1 MNNSTQELRRAFIRY
16 FELHGHQAVPSS
28 ALIPQADPT
37 LLFTNAGMNQF
48 KRVFLGEDT
57 RAYTRAVTV
66 QKCLRAGGKHNDL
79 ENVGYTRRHHTFFE
93 MLGNFSFGDYFKEDA
108 IQFGWE
114 FLTQT
119 VGLDKDRMWVTVFRE
134 DDEADRLWKKMGV
147 SPSRIVRC
155 GEKDNFWQM
164 GDTGPCG
171 PCSELHFDQGP
182 SVPGD
187 DCPNGE
193 GDRVIEIWNLVFMQ
207 FNRDAAGTLHPL
219 PKPSIDT
226 GMGLER
232 LAAVAQGVYS
242 NYDSDVFT
250 PLLSAVAARA
260 GVRYGEKNQTDR
272 SMCVVAD
279 HLRAIT
285 FLMADGILPSN
296 EGRGYVLR
304 RILRRA
310 ARHGRLLGI
319 VEPFLYEL
327 TAAVVSQMAGVYSE
341 VRSAAATIAEATRG
355 EEERFVATLDY
366 SLPILNEILAKKEVA
381 AGSAFILASTDAEAT
396 RSEEERFVATHDYSL
411 PISKEILAK
420 KEVSAGSAPTLAGTD
435 AFKLYDTYG
444 LPFDLMEEACRER
457 GIKLD
462 TVGFEQAIAEQRN
475 RARKTGGFVEEI
487 ARPAV
492 AELAR
497 RFGTTKF
504 VGYERLENESLV
516 QAILIGDRLVKE
528 AAEGDEVEIVLDVTP
543 FYAEGGGQVGDQ
555 GVLTGSDGQ
564 MEITETTRPVPTV
577 ILHKGTVTKGRIREG
592 EQLRMIVN
600 TTTRQDAQRN
610 HTATHLLHAA
620 LRDMLGPHVKQYGS
634 LVGPNR
640 LRFDFAHFRPLSS
653 RDVDEIETVVNNE
666 VRKNERVA
674 TEVMSIQDAVA
685 KGALA
690 FFGDKYGEQV
700 RVVTVESFSKELC
713 GGTHCR
719 QTGDIGL
726 FRIMSET
733 GVAAGVRRIEAQTGS
748 GALTHMKKLETDI
761 RELSDL
767 LKVGQSE
774 LVAKTRKVM
783 MQLKDKERELE
794 ELKLKMA
801 SGSAVETTAKT
812 IAGIQV
818 HVQRTD
824 GLDVNGMRALA
835 DQLRDKLKS
844 GVVALGAANDGK
856 VSLLVV
862 VTKDLIA
869 RLKAGDLIK
878 EMAAEV
884 GGTGGGRPE
893 MAQAGG
899 KDPARLDVA
908 LEKVF
913 GLVERLLER

>member
-1 MNNSTQELRRAFIRY
+1 
-16 FELHGHQAVPSS
+16 
-28 ALIPQADPT
+28 LIPQADPT

-48 KRVFLGEDT
+48 KRVFLGEET
-57 RAYTRAVTV
+57 RVYKRAVTV

-93 MLGNFSFGDYFKEDA
+93 MLGNFSFGDYFKEEA
-108 IQFGWE
+108 ITFGWE

-119 VGLDKDRMWVTVFRE
+119 VGLAKDRIWVTIFR
-134 DDEADRLWKKMGV
+134 DDDDADQLWKKIGV
-147 SPSRIVRC
+147 PASRIVRC

-187 DCPNGE
+187 DRPNGA
-193 GDRVIEIWNLVFMQ
+193 GDRVLEIWNLVFMQ

-219 PKPSIDT
+219 PSPSIDT

-250 PLLSAVAARA
+250 PLLSAVATRA
-260 GVRYGEKNQTDR
+260 GVRYGEQDQTDR
-272 SMCVVAD
+272 SMRVVAD

-285 FLMADGILPSN
+285 FLMADGVLPSN

-319 VEPFLYEL
+319 VEPFLHEL
-327 TAAVVSQMAGVYSE
+327 TAAVVNQMAGVYSE

-355 EEERFVATLDY
+355 EEERFIATLDQG
-366 SLPILNEILAKKEVA
+366 LPILNEMIAKA
-381 AGSAFILASTDAEAT
+381 
-396 RSEEERFVATHDYSL
+396 R
-411 PISKEILAK
+411 
-420 KEVSAGSAPTLAGTD
+420 SAGSKVLTGPEV
-435 AFKLYDTYG
+435 FKLYDTYG
-444 LPFDLMEEACRER
+444 FPMDLMGEACREQ
-457 GIKLD
+457 GMTLD
-462 TVGFEQAIAEQRN
+462 EAGFDQAIEEQRT
-475 RARKTGGFVEEI
+475 RARKTGGFVQEI

-492 AELAR
+492 AELAGR
-497 RFGTTKF
+497 LGATKF
-504 VGYERLENESLV
+504 VGYERLESESLV
-516 QAILIGDRLVKE
+516 QAILKGDRLVKE
-528 AAEGDEVEIVLDVTP
+528 ATEGDEVELVLEVTP

-555 GVLTGSDGQ
+555 GVLIGHDGKV
-564 MEITETTRPVPTV
+564 EIKETTRPVPTV

-592 EQLRMIVN
+592 EALRMTVN
-600 TTTRQDAQRN
+600 ATTRQDAQRN
-610 HTATHLLHAA
+610 HTATHLVHAA

-653 RDVDEIETVVNNE
+653 RDIDEIETVVNNE

-719 QTGDIGL
+719 HTGDIGL
-726 FRIMSET
+726 FRIVSET

-748 GALTHMKKLETDI
+748 GALAQMKKLETDI

-783 MQLKDKERELE
+783 TQLKDKERELE

-801 SGSAVETTAKT
+801 GSSAVEATAKT
-812 IAGIQV
+812 IAGILV

-862 VTKDLIA
+862 VTKDLIT

-908 LEKVF
+908 LEKIF
-913 GLVERLLER
+913 GLVERMLERYNNEG

>member
-1 MNNSTQELRRAFIRY
+1 MKNSTQELRQAFIRY
-16 FELHGHQAVPSS
+16 FERHGHQAVPSS

-48 KRVFLGEDT
+48 KRVFLGEEM
-57 RAYTRAVTV
+57 RAYKRAVTV

-79 ENVGYTRRHHTFFE
+79 ENVGYTGRHHTFFE

-108 IQFGWE
+108 IAFGWE

-119 VGLDKDRMWVTVFRE
+119 VGLAKDRMWVTIFQN
-134 DDEADRLWKKMGV
+134 DDEADRLWKKVGL
-147 SPSRIVRC
+147 PAGRIVRC

-187 DCPNGE
+187 DRPNGE

-207 FNRDAAGTLHPL
+207 FNRDAAGSLHPL

-232 LAAVAQGVYS
+232 LAAVAQGVFS

-250 PLLSAVAARA
+250 PLLNAVAERA
-260 GVRYGEKNQTDR
+260 GIRYGEKDQADR
-272 SMCVVAD
+272 SMRVVAD

-285 FLMADGILPSN
+285 FLMADGVLPSN

-319 VEPFLYEL
+319 VEPFLHDL
-327 TAAVVSQMAGVYSE
+327 TAAVVNQMAGIYSE
-341 VRSAAATIAEATRG
+341 VRNAAATIAEATRG
-355 EEERFVATLDY
+355 EEERFIATLDQG
-366 SLPILNEILAKKEVA
+366 LPILNEMIAKARA
-381 AGSAFILASTDAEAT
+381 AGSHILA
-396 RSEEERFVATHDYSL
+396 
-411 PISKEILAK
+411 
-420 KEVSAGSAPTLAGTD
+420 GSD
-435 AFKLYDTYG
+435 VFKLYDTYG
-444 LPFDLMEEACRER
+444 FPIDLMGEACREQ
-457 GIKLD
+457 GMTLD
-462 TVGFEQAIAEQRN
+462 EAGFDQAIEEQRN
-475 RARKTGGFVEEI
+475 RARKTGGFEQET

-492 AELAR
+492 TELAGR
-497 RFGTTKF
+497 WGATKF
-504 VGYERLENESLV
+504 IGYDRLESESLV
-516 QAILIGDRLVKE
+516 QAILKGDRLTKE
-528 AAEGDEVEIVLDVTP
+528 AVVGDEIEIVLDVTP
-543 FYAEGGGQVGDQ
+543 FYAEGGGQVGDRGMLMGQ
-555 GVLTGSDGQ
+555 DGS

-577 ILHKGTVTKGRIREG
+577 ILHKGIVRKGRIREG
-592 EQLRMIVN
+592 EALHMTVDAAM
-600 TTTRQDAQRN
+600 RQDAQRN

-620 LRDMLGPHVKQYGS
+620 LRDLLGPHVKQYGS
-634 LVGPNR
+634 LVAPNR

-653 RDVDEIETVVNNE
+653 RDVDEIETVVNHE
-666 VRKNERVA
+666 IRKNERVA

-685 KGALA
+685 NGALA

-726 FRIMSET
+726 FKVVSEA

-748 GALTHMKKLETDI
+748 GAIALMKKLEGDI
-761 RELSDL
+761 RELSEL

-774 LVAKTRKVM
+774 LVVKTRKIIE
-783 MQLKDKERELE
+783 QLKDKERALE
-794 ELKLKMA
+794 GLQLRMA
-801 SGSAVETTAKT
+801 AGSTVSSQAKS
-812 IAGIQV
+812 IAGVQV
-818 HVQRTD
+818 HVQRAD
-824 GLDVNGMRALA
+824 GLDGNGMRSLA

-844 GVVALGAANDGK
+844 GVVAIGAANEGK

-862 VTKDLIA
+862 VTKDLIT
-869 RLKAGDLIK
+869 RLKAVDLIK
-878 EMAAEV
+878 AMATEV

-899 KDPARLDVA
+899 KDPDRLDIA

-913 GLVERLLER
+913 GLVERMLQR

>member
-1 MNNSTQELRRAFIRY
+1 MKNNTQELRQAFIRY
-16 FELHGHQAVPSS
+16 FEQHGHQAVPSS

-48 KRVFLGEDT
+48 KRVFLGEET
-57 RAYTRAVTV
+57 RAYKRAVTV

-108 IQFGWE
+108 ITFGWE

-119 VGLDKDRMWVTVFRE
+119 VGLAKDRIWVTIFRE
-134 DDEADRLWKKMGV
+134 DEEANRLWKKIGV
-147 SPSRIVRC
+147 LDSRIVRC
-155 GEKDNFWQM
+155 DEKDNFWQM

-182 SVPGD
+182 AVPGD
-187 DCPNGE
+187 DQPNGA

-207 FNRDAAGTLHPL
+207 FNRDAGGKLHPL

-250 PLLSAVAARA
+250 PLLSAVATRA
-260 GVRYGEKNQTDR
+260 GVRYGEQDQIDR
-272 SMCVVAD
+272 SMRVVAD

-285 FLMADGILPSN
+285 FLMADGVLPSN

-327 TAAVVSQMAGVYSE
+327 TSAVVNQMAGAYSE
-341 VRSAAATIAEATRG
+341 VRDAAATIAEATRG
-355 EEERFVATLDY
+355 EEERFIATLDQG
-366 SLPILNEILAKKEVA
+366 LPILNDMIAKA
-381 AGSAFILASTDAEAT
+381 
-396 RSEEERFVATHDYSL
+396 R
-411 PISKEILAK
+411 
-420 KEVSAGSAPTLAGTD
+420 SAGSKVLTAPD
-435 AFKLYDTYG
+435 VFKLYDTYG
-444 LPFDLMEEACRER
+444 FPMDLMGEACREQ
-457 GIKLD
+457 GMTLD
-462 TVGFEQAIAEQRN
+462 EAGFNQAIEEQRN
-475 RARKTGGFVEEI
+475 RARKTGGFEQET

-492 AELAR
+492 TELAGR
-497 RFGTTKF
+497 VGTTKF
-504 VGYERLENESLV
+504 VGYDRLESDSLV
-516 QAILIGDRLVKE
+516 QAILKGDRLVKE

-543 FYAEGGGQVGDQ
+543 FYAEGGGQVGDR
-555 GVLTGSDGQ
+555 GVLMGQDGQ
-564 MEITETTRPVPTV
+564 VEIKETTRPVPTL
-577 ILHKGTVTKGRIREG
+577 ILHKGTVTKGRIRQG
-592 EQLRMIVN
+592 EQLRMTVN
-600 TTTRQDAQRN
+600 ATTRLDAQRN

-620 LRDMLGPHVKQYGS
+620 LRDLLGPHVKQYGS

-653 RDVDEIETVVNNE
+653 RDADEIETVVNNE

-674 TEVMSIQDAVA
+674 TEVMSIEDAVA

-713 GGTHCR
+713 GGTHC
-719 QTGDIGL
+719 QHTGEIGL
-726 FRIMSET
+726 FRVVSET

-748 GALTHMKKLETDI
+748 GAFALMKKLEADI

-774 LVAKTRKVM
+774 LVSKTRKVM
-783 MQLKDKERELE
+783 EQLKDKERALE
-794 ELKLKMA
+794 GLQLKMA
-801 SGSAVETTAKT
+801 AGSMVPSKAKT
-812 IAGIQV
+812 ISGVQV

-844 GVVALGAANDGK
+844 GVIALGAATEDGK

-862 VTKDLIA
+862 VTKDLIGK
-869 RLKAGDLIK
+869 LNAGVLIK

-884 GGTGGGRPE
+884 SGTGGGRPE

-899 KDPARLDVA
+899 KDPAKLDVA

-913 GLVERLLER
+913 GLVERMLQRYTDAG

>member
-1 MNNSTQELRRAFIRY
+1 MTQRAQELRQAFIRY
-16 FELHGHQAVPSS
+16 FERHGHQAVPSS

-48 KRVFLGEDT
+48 KRVFLGEES
-57 RAYTRAVTV
+57 RPYARAVSV

-108 IQFGWE
+108 IAFAWE
-114 FLTQT
+114 FLTET
-119 VGLDKDRMWVTVFRE
+119 VGLSKDRMWVTIFRE
-134 DDEADRLWKKMGV
+134 DEEADVLWRKIGV

-164 GDTGPCG
+164 ADVGPCG
-171 PCSELHFDQGP
+171 PCSEIHFDQGT

-187 DCPNGE
+187 DRPNGE

-207 FNRDAAGTLHPL
+207 FNRDATGTLNPL

-232 LAAVAQGVYS
+232 LAAVAQGVHS
-242 NYDSDVFT
+242 NYDSDLFT
-250 PLLSAVAARA
+250 PLLDAIAAR
-260 GVRYGEKNQTDR
+260 GGIRRGERDSADR
-272 SMCVVAD
+272 SMRVIAD

-285 FLMADGILPSN
+285 FLMTDGVLPSN

-319 VEPFLYEL
+319 VEPFLHDL
-327 TAAVVSQMAGVYSE
+327 AGTVVQQMGNVYSE
-341 VRSAAATIAEATRG
+341 VRAAAGTIAEATRG
-355 EEERFVATLDY
+355 EEERFIATLDQG
-366 SLPILNEILAKKEVA
+366 LPILNDLMERTRAAGRSILAGDDV
-381 AGSAFILASTDAEAT
+381 F
-396 RSEEERFVATHDYSL
+396 R
-411 PISKEILAK
+411 
-420 KEVSAGSAPTLAGTD
+420 
-435 AFKLYDTYG
+435 LYDTYG
-444 LPFDLMEEACRER
+444 FPMDLITEACREQ
-457 GIKLD
+457 GM
-462 TVGFEQAIAEQRN
+462 TVDEPGFDAAIEEQRT
-475 RARKTGGFVEEI
+475 RARKTGGFVQET

-492 AELAR
+492 AELAEQVGSVR
-497 RFGTTKF
+497 F
-504 VGYERLENESLV
+504 VGYDQLECETVLR
-516 QAILIGDRLVKE
+516 AILKGDQLVKE
-528 AAEGDEVEIVLDVTP
+528 AAEGDDVEVALEVTP

-555 GVLTGSDGQ
+555 GTLVGPEGFVDIQDT
-564 MEITETTRPVPTV
+564 IRPVPTL
-577 ILHKGTVTKGRIREG
+577 ILHKGRVRTGRIREG
-592 EQLRMIVN
+592 ERLRVTVN
-600 TTTRQDAQRN
+600 GSLRQDAARN
-610 HTATHLLHAA
+610 HTATHLVHAA
-620 LRDMLGPHVKQYGS
+620 LRDLLGPHVKQYGS
-634 LVGPNR
+634 LVGPKR
-640 LRFDFAHFRPLSS
+640 LRFDFAHFRPLSP
-653 RDVDEIETVVNNE
+653 RDIDDIESMVNEE
-666 VRKNERVA
+666 VRKNEAVQ

-690 FFGDKYGEQV
+690 FFGDKYGEHV

-719 QTGDIGL
+719 HTGEIGL
-726 FRIMSET
+726 FRILSET

-748 GALTHMKKLETDI
+748 GAVAHVKKLEAEL
-761 RELSDL
+761 RELSDV
-767 LKVGQSE
+767 LKVGPLE
-774 LVAKTRKVM
+774 VVAKTRKVM
-783 MQLKDKERELE
+783 GQLKDRERELE

-801 SGSAVETTAKT
+801 SGSSTASTVKT
-812 IAGIQV
+812 IEGVSV

-844 GVVALGAANDGK
+844 GIIALGAVTGEGK
-856 VSLLVV
+856 VALLVI
-862 VTKDLIA
+862 VTKDLTGKV
-869 RLKAGDLIK
+869 KAGDLVK
-878 EMAAEV
+878 AMAVEV

-899 KDPARLDVA
+899 KDPAGLDTA

-913 GLVERLLER
+913 GLVETMLRR

>member
-1 MNNSTQELRRAFIRY
+1 MKNSTHELRQAFIRY
-16 FELHGHQAVPSS
+16 FEQHGHQAVPSS

-48 KRVFLGEDT
+48 KGVFLGEET
-57 RAYTRAVTV
+57 RAYKRAVTV

-93 MLGNFSFGDYFKEDA
+93 MLGNFSFGDYFKEEA
-108 IQFGWE
+108 ILFGWE
-114 FLTQT
+114 FLTKT
-119 VGLDKDRMWVTVFRE
+119 VGLEKDRMWVTVFRD
-134 DDEADRLWKKMGV
+134 DDEADLLWKKIGV

-187 DCPNGE
+187 DQPNGE

-207 FNRDAAGTLHPL
+207 YNRDAAGTLHPL

-232 LAAVAQGVYS
+232 LAAVAQGKYS

-250 PLLSAVAARA
+250 PLLDAVAARA
-260 GVRYGEKNQTDR
+260 GVQYGGQETTDR
-272 SMCVVAD
+272 SMRVVAD

-285 FLMADGILPSN
+285 FLMADGVLPSN

-319 VEPFLYEL
+319 VEPFLHEL
-327 TAAVVSQMAGVYSE
+327 TAAVVNQKGPVYSE
-341 VRSAAATIAEATRG
+341 IRGAAATIAEATRG
-355 EEERFVATLDY
+355 EEERFIATLDQG
-366 SLPILNEILAKKEVA
+366 LPILNELIAKA
-381 AGSAFILASTDAEAT
+381 
-396 RSEEERFVATHDYSL
+396 R
-411 PISKEILAK
+411 
-420 KEVSAGSAPTLAGTD
+420 SAGSKILTGSD
-435 AFKLYDTYG
+435 VFKLYDTYG
-444 LPFDLMEEACRER
+444 FPMDLMGEACREQEMT
-457 GIKLD
+457 LD
-462 TVGFEQAIAEQRN
+462 EAGFDRAIEEQRT
-475 RARKTGGFVEEI
+475 RARKTGGFEQETT
-487 ARPAV
+487 RPAV
-492 AELAR
+492 AELAGR
-497 RFGTTKF
+497 LGATKF
-504 VGYERLENESLV
+504 IGYDRLESDSVVL
-516 QAILIGDRLVKE
+516 AILKGDRLVKE
-528 AAEGDEVEIVLDVTP
+528 AAEGDAVELVLDMTP
-543 FYAEGGGQVGDQ
+543 FYAEGGGQVGDR
-555 GVLTGSDGQ
+555 GLLMGTDGQ
-564 MEITETTRPVPTV
+564 VEIQETTRPVPTV
-577 ILHKGTVTKGRIREG
+577 ILHTGIVTKGRIREG
-592 EQLRMIVN
+592 ESLHMTVDA
-600 TTTRQDAQRN
+600 TTRQAAQRN

-620 LRDMLGPHVKQYGS
+620 LRDLLGPHVKQYGS

-640 LRFDFAHFRPLSS
+640 LRFDFAHFRPLTS
-653 RDVDEIETVVNNE
+653 RDIDEIELVVNNE

-726 FRIMSET
+726 FRIESET

-748 GALTHMKKLETDI
+748 GALAHMKRLETDI
-761 RELSDL
+761 RELADL

-774 LVAKTRKVM
+774 LVAKTRKVIT
-783 MQLKDKERELE
+783 QLKDKERELE

-801 SGSAVETTAKT
+801 SGSAVESAART
-812 IAGIQV
+812 IAGVQV

-835 DQLRDKLKS
+835 DQLRDKLKT

-862 VTKDLIA
+862 VTKDLIG

-878 EMAAEV
+878 AMAAEV

-899 KDPARLDVA
+899 KDPAKLDAA
-908 LEKVF
+908 LENVF
-913 GLVERLLER
+913 GLVERMLEQ

>member
-1 MNNSTQELRRAFIRY
+1 MKNSTQELRQAFIRY
-16 FELHGHQAVPSS
+16 FEQHGHQAVPSS

-48 KRVFLGEDT
+48 KRVFLGEET
-57 RAYTRAVTV
+57 RAYKRAVTV

-108 IQFGWE
+108 IRFGWE

-119 VGLDKDRMWVTVFRE
+119 VGLAKDRMWVTIFRD
-134 DDEADRLWKKMGV
+134 DDEADQLWKKVGV
-147 SPSRIVRC
+147 PASRIVRC
-155 GEKDNFWQM
+155 DENDNFWQM

-171 PCSELHFDQGP
+171 PCSELHYDQGP

-187 DCPNGE
+187 DRPNGE

-207 FNRDAAGTLHPL
+207 YNRDAAGTLHPL

-250 PLLSAVAARA
+250 PLLSAVASRA
-260 GVRYGEKNQTDR
+260 GARYGEQETIDR
-272 SMCVVAD
+272 SMRVVAD

-285 FLMADGILPSN
+285 FLMADGVLPSN

-319 VEPFLYEL
+319 IEPFLYEL
-327 TAAVVSQMAGVYSE
+327 TSAVVIQMGEAYSE
-341 VRSAAATIAEATRG
+341 VRAAAATIAEATRG
-355 EEERFVATLDY
+355 EEERFIATLDQG
-366 SLPILNEILAKKEVA
+366 LPILNEMIAKARA
-381 AGSAFILASTDAEAT
+381 AGQKVLMGAD
-396 RSEEERFVATHDYSL
+396 V
-411 PISKEILAK
+411 
-420 KEVSAGSAPTLAGTD
+420 
-435 AFKLYDTYG
+435 FKLYDTYG
-444 LPFDLMEEACRER
+444 FPMDLIGEACREQ
-457 GIKLD
+457 GLTLD
-462 TVGFEQAIAEQRN
+462 EVGFNQAIEEQRN
-475 RARKTGGFVEEI
+475 RARKTGGFEQET

-492 AELAR
+492 AELTG
-497 RFGTTKF
+497 RFGATKF
-504 VGYERLENESLV
+504 IGYDRLEHESLV
-516 QAILIGDRLVKE
+516 QAILKGDRLVKE
-528 AAEGDEVEIVLDVTP
+528 ATEGDEVEVVLDVTP

-555 GVLTGSDGQ
+555 GVLMGHDGRV
-564 MEITETTRPVPTV
+564 EIKDTTRPVPTL
-577 ILHKGTVTKGRIREG
+577 ILHRGTVTKGRIREG
-592 EQLRMIVN
+592 ESLRMTVN
-600 TTTRQDAQRN
+600 ATTRRDAQRN
-610 HTATHLLHAA
+610 HTATHLVHAA
-620 LRDMLGPHVKQYGS
+620 LRDLLGPHVKQYGS

-653 RDVDEIETVVNNE
+653 RDIDEIETVVNDE
-666 VRKNERVA
+666 VRKNEQVA

-713 GGTHCR
+713 GGTHCQR
-719 QTGDIGL
+719 TGDIGL
-726 FRIMSET
+726 FRIVSET
-733 GVAAGVRRIEAQTGS
+733 GVAAGVRRLEAQTGS
-748 GALTHMKKLETDI
+748 GALSHMKKLETDI

-783 MQLKDKERELE
+783 TQLKDKERELE

-801 SGSAVETTAKT
+801 SGSAIQSTAKT

-835 DQLRDKLKS
+835 DQLRDRLKS

-878 EMAAEV
+878 EMALEV
-884 GGTGGGRPE
+884 NGTGGGRPE

-899 KDPARLDVA
+899 KDPAKLDMA

-913 GLVERLLER
+913 GLVERMLGRYTDGG

>member
-1 MNNSTQELRRAFIRY
+1 MKNSTQELRQAFIRY
-16 FELHGHQAVPSS
+16 FEQHGHQAVPSS

-48 KRVFLGEDT
+48 KRVFLGEET
-57 RAYTRAVTV
+57 RGYTRAVTV

-119 VGLDKDRMWVTVFRE
+119 VGLAKDRMWVTIFRD
-134 DDEADRLWKKMGV
+134 DDEADELWKKVGV
-147 SPSRIVRC
+147 PASRIVRC

-187 DCPNGE
+187 DRPNGE

-250 PLLSAVAARA
+250 PLLTAVAARA
-260 GVRYGEKNQTDR
+260 GVRYGEQDQTDR
-272 SMCVVAD
+272 SMRVVAD

-285 FLMADGILPSN
+285 FLMTDGVLPSN

-319 VEPFLYEL
+319 VEPFLYGL
-327 TAAVVSQMAGVYSE
+327 TEAVVSQMSPVYSE
-341 VRSAAATIAEATRG
+341 VRGAAATIAEATRG
-355 EEERFVATLDY
+355 EEERFIATLDQG
-366 SLPILNEILAKKEVA
+366 LPILNEMIAKA
-381 AGSAFILASTDAEAT
+381 RSTGSKVLTGPD
-396 RSEEERFVATHDYSL
+396 V
-411 PISKEILAK
+411 
-420 KEVSAGSAPTLAGTD
+420 
-435 AFKLYDTYG
+435 FKLYDTYG
-444 LPFDLMEEACRER
+444 FPMDLMGEACREQ
-457 GIKLD
+457 GMTLD
-462 TVGFEQAIAEQRN
+462 EAGFDQAIEEQRN
-475 RARKTGGFVEEI
+475 RARKTGGFEQEM

-492 AELAR
+492 AELAGR
-497 RFGTTKF
+497 VGATKF
-504 VGYERLENESLV
+504 IGYDRLESESLV
-516 QAILIGDRLVKE
+516 QAILKGDRLVKE

-543 FYAEGGGQVGDQ
+543 FYAEGGGQVGDR
-555 GVLTGSDGQ
+555 GLLLGHDGQ
-564 MEITETTRPVPTV
+564 VEITETTRPAPTV
-577 ILHKGTVTKGRIREG
+577 ILHKGTVTKGRVREG
-592 EQLRMIVN
+592 EQLRMTVN
-600 TTTRQDAQRN
+600 ATTRQDAQRN

-620 LRDMLGPHVKQYGS
+620 LRDLLGPHVKQYGS

-640 LRFDFAHFRPLSS
+640 LRFDFAHFRPLTS

-719 QTGDIGL
+719 QTGEIGL
-726 FRIMSET
+726 FRLVSET

-748 GALTHMKKLETDI
+748 GALAHMKQLDTDI
-761 RELSDL
+761 RELSNL
-767 LKVGQSE
+767 LKVGQLE
-774 LVAKTRKVM
+774 LVAKARKVM
-783 MQLKDKERELE
+783 TQLKDKERELE
-794 ELKLKMA
+794 EVKLKMA
-801 SGSAVETTAKT
+801 GGSAAEAMAKT

-878 EMAAEV
+878 EMAVEV

-899 KDPARLDVA
+899 KDPAGLDAA

-913 GLVERLLER
+913 GLVERMLER

>member
-1 MNNSTQELRRAFIRY
+1 MKNSTQELRQAFIRY
-16 FELHGHQAVPSS
+16 FEQHGHQSVPSS

-48 KRVFLGEDT
+48 KRVFLGEET
-57 RAYTRAVTV
+57 RAYKRAVTV

-93 MLGNFSFGDYFKEDA
+93 MLGNFSFGDYFKEEA
-108 IQFGWE
+108 ILFGWE
-114 FLTQT
+114 FLTKT
-119 VGLDKDRMWVTVFRE
+119 VGLDKDRMWVTVFR
-134 DDEADRLWKKMGV
+134 DDDDAEHLWKKIGV
-147 SPSRIVRC
+147 SPSRIMRC

-187 DCPNGE
+187 DRPNGE

-207 FNRDAAGTLHPL
+207 FNRDASGTLHPL

-260 GVRYGEKNQTDR
+260 GVQYGAKNLTDR
-272 SMCVVAD
+272 SMRVVAD

-285 FLMADGILPSN
+285 FLMADGVLPSN

-319 VEPFLYEL
+319 VEPFLHEL
-327 TAAVVSQMAGVYSE
+327 TEAVVTQMGSVYSE
-341 VRSAAATIAEATRG
+341 VRGAAATIAEATRG
-355 EEERFVATLDY
+355 EEERFISTLEQG
-366 SLPILNEILAKKEVA
+366 LPILNELIAKA
-381 AGSAFILASTDAEAT
+381 
-396 RSEEERFVATHDYSL
+396 R
-411 PISKEILAK
+411 
-420 KEVSAGSAPTLAGTD
+420 SAGSKVLTGPD
-435 AFKLYDTYG
+435 VFKLYDTYG
-444 LPFDLMEEACRER
+444 FPMDLMSEACREQEMT
-457 GIKLD
+457 LD
-462 TVGFEQAIAEQRN
+462 EAGFDRAIEEQRN
-475 RARKTGGFVEEI
+475 RARKTGGFEQET

-492 AELAR
+492 AELAGR
-497 RFGTTKF
+497 LGATKF
-504 VGYERLENESLV
+504 VGYDRLESESLV
-516 QAILIGDRLVKE
+516 QAILKGDRLVKE
-528 AAEGDEVEIVLDVTP
+528 AAEGDEVELVLDVTP

-555 GVLTGSDGQ
+555 GLLMGQDGQ
-564 MEITETTRPVPTV
+564 VEIKETTRPVPTV
-577 ILHKGTVTKGRIREG
+577 ILHKGIVTKGRIREG
-592 EQLRMIVN
+592 EQLRLTVN
-600 TTTRQDAQRN
+600 ATTRQDAQRN

-620 LRDMLGPHVKQYGS
+620 LRDLLGPHVKQYGS

-640 LRFDFAHFRPLSS
+640 LRFDFAHFRPLST
-653 RDVDEIETVVNNE
+653 RDIDEIETVVNNE
-666 VRKNERVA
+666 VRRNEKVT
-674 TEVMSIQDAVA
+674 TEVLSIQDAVA

-726 FRIMSET
+726 FRIESET
-733 GVAAGVRRIEAQTGS
+733 GVAAGVRRIEAQTGR
-748 GALTHMKKLETDI
+748 GAFAQMKKLEADI

-774 LVAKTRKVM
+774 LVPKTRKVLT
-783 MQLKDKERELE
+783 QLKDKERELE

-801 SGSAVETTAKT
+801 SGSAVEASART
-812 IAGIQV
+812 IAGVAV

-856 VSLLVV
+856 VSLLVI

-869 RLKAGDLIK
+869 KLKAGDLIK
-878 EMAAEV
+878 EMAVEV

-899 KDPARLDVA
+899 KDPAGLDTA

-913 GLVERLLER
+913 GLVERTLGR

>member
-1 MNNSTQELRRAFIRY
+1 MKNSTQELRQAFIRY
-16 FELHGHQAVPSS
+16 FEQHGHQSVPSS

-48 KRVFLGEDT
+48 KRVFLGEET
-57 RAYTRAVTV
+57 RAYKRAVTA

-93 MLGNFSFGDYFKEDA
+93 MLGNFSFGDYFKEEA
-108 IQFGWE
+108 ILFGWE
-114 FLTQT
+114 FLTKT
-119 VGLDKDRMWVTVFRE
+119 VGLDKDRMWVTVFR
-134 DDEADRLWKKMGV
+134 DDDDAEQLWKKIGV
-147 SPSRIVRC
+147 SPARIMRC
-155 GEKDNFWQM
+155 GETDNFWQM

-187 DCPNGE
+187 DRPNGE

-207 FNRDAAGTLHPL
+207 FNRDASGTLHPL

-260 GVRYGEKNQTDR
+260 GIQYGGKDLTDR
-272 SMCVVAD
+272 SMRVVAD

-285 FLMADGILPSN
+285 FLMADGVLPSN

-310 ARHGRLLGI
+310 ARHGRLLGV
-319 VEPFLYEL
+319 VEPFLHEL
-327 TAAVVSQMAGVYSE
+327 TETVVGQMGSIYSE
-341 VRSAAATIAEATRG
+341 VRGAAATIAEATRG
-355 EEERFVATLDY
+355 EEERFISTLEQG
-366 SLPILNEILAKKEVA
+366 LPILNELIAKA
-381 AGSAFILASTDAEAT
+381 
-396 RSEEERFVATHDYSL
+396 R
-411 PISKEILAK
+411 
-420 KEVSAGSAPTLAGTD
+420 SAGRKVLTGPD
-435 AFKLYDTYG
+435 VFKLYDTYG
-444 LPFDLMEEACRER
+444 FPMDLMSEACREQAMT
-457 GIKLD
+457 LD
-462 TVGFEQAIAEQRN
+462 EAGFDRAIEEQRN
-475 RARKTGGFVEEI
+475 RARKTGGFEQET

-492 AELAR
+492 AELAGR
-497 RFGTTKF
+497 LGATKF
-504 VGYERLENESLV
+504 IGYDRLESESLV
-516 QAILIGDRLVKE
+516 QAILKGDRRVKE
-528 AAEGDEVEIVLDVTP
+528 AAEGDEVELVLDVTP

-555 GVLTGSDGQ
+555 GLLMGPDGQ
-564 MEITETTRPVPTV
+564 VEIKETTRPVPTI
-577 ILHKGTVTKGRIREG
+577 ILHKGIVTKGRIRES
-592 EQLRMIVN
+592 EQLRLTVN
-600 TTTRQDAQRN
+600 ATTRQDAQRN

-620 LRDMLGPHVKQYGS
+620 LRDLLGPHVKQYGS

-640 LRFDFAHFRPLSS
+640 LRFDFAHFRPLST
-653 RDVDEIETVVNNE
+653 RDIDEIETVVNNE
-666 VRKNERVA
+666 VRRNEKVT
-674 TEVMSIQDAVA
+674 TEVLSIQDAVA

-726 FRIMSET
+726 FRIESET
-733 GVAAGVRRIEAQTGS
+733 GVASGVRRIEAQTGR
-748 GALTHMKKLETDI
+748 GAFAQMKKLEADI

-774 LVAKTRKVM
+774 LVPKTRKALT
-783 MQLKDKERELE
+783 QLKDKERELE

-801 SGSAVETTAKT
+801 SGSAVEASART
-812 IAGIQV
+812 IAGVAV

-856 VSLLVV
+856 VSLLVI

-869 RLKAGDLIK
+869 KLKAGDLIK
-878 EMAAEV
+878 EMAVEV

-899 KDPARLDVA
+899 KDPAGLDTA

-913 GLVERLLER
+913 GLVERTLGR

>member
-1 MNNSTQELRRAFIRY
+1 MKNSTQELRQAFIRY
-16 FELHGHQAVPSS
+16 FEQHGHQSVPSS

-48 KRVFLGEDT
+48 KRVFLGEET
-57 RAYTRAVTV
+57 RAYKRAVTA

-93 MLGNFSFGDYFKEDA
+93 MLGNFSFGDYFKEEA
-108 IQFGWE
+108 ILFGWE
-114 FLTQT
+114 FLTKT
-119 VGLDKDRMWVTVFRE
+119 VGLDKDRMWVTVFR
-134 DDEADRLWKKMGV
+134 DDDDAEQLWKKIGV
-147 SPSRIVRC
+147 SPARIMRC
-155 GEKDNFWQM
+155 GETDNFWQM

-187 DCPNGE
+187 DRPNGE

-207 FNRDAAGTLHPL
+207 FNRDASGTLHPL

-260 GVRYGEKNQTDR
+260 GIQYGGKDLTDR
-272 SMCVVAD
+272 SMRVVAD

-285 FLMADGILPSN
+285 FLMADGVLPSN

-310 ARHGRLLGI
+310 ARHGRLLGV
-319 VEPFLYEL
+319 VEPFLHEL
-327 TAAVVSQMAGVYSE
+327 TETVVGQMGSIYSE
-341 VRSAAATIAEATRG
+341 VRGAAATIAEATRG
-355 EEERFVATLDY
+355 EEERFISTLEQG
-366 SLPILNEILAKKEVA
+366 LPILNELIAKA
-381 AGSAFILASTDAEAT
+381 
-396 RSEEERFVATHDYSL
+396 R
-411 PISKEILAK
+411 
-420 KEVSAGSAPTLAGTD
+420 SAGRKVLTGPD
-435 AFKLYDTYG
+435 VFKLYDTYG
-444 LPFDLMEEACRER
+444 FPIDLMSEACREQAMT
-457 GIKLD
+457 LD
-462 TVGFEQAIAEQRN
+462 EAGFDRAIEEQRN
-475 RARKTGGFVEEI
+475 RARKTGGFEQET

-492 AELAR
+492 AELAGR
-497 RFGTTKF
+497 LGATKF
-504 VGYERLENESLV
+504 IGYDRLESDSLV
-516 QAILIGDRLVKE
+516 QAILKGDRRVKE
-528 AAEGDEVEIVLDVTP
+528 AAEGDEVELVLDVTP

-555 GVLTGSDGQ
+555 GLLMGPDGQ
-564 MEITETTRPVPTV
+564 VEIKETTRPVPTI
-577 ILHKGTVTKGRIREG
+577 ILHKGIVTKGRIRES
-592 EQLRMIVN
+592 EQLRLTVN
-600 TTTRQDAQRN
+600 ATTRQDAQRN

-620 LRDMLGPHVKQYGS
+620 LRDLLGPHVKQYGS

-640 LRFDFAHFRPLSS
+640 LRFDFAHFRPLST
-653 RDVDEIETVVNNE
+653 RDIDEIETVVNNE
-666 VRKNERVA
+666 VRRNEKVT
-674 TEVMSIQDAVA
+674 TEVLSIQDAVA

-726 FRIMSET
+726 FRIESET
-733 GVAAGVRRIEAQTGS
+733 GVASGVRRIEAQTGR
-748 GALTHMKKLETDI
+748 GAFAQMKKLEADI
-761 RELSDL
+761 RALSDL

-774 LVAKTRKVM
+774 LVPKTRKALT
-783 MQLKDKERELE
+783 QLKDKERELE

-801 SGSAVETTAKT
+801 SGSAVEASART
-812 IAGIQV
+812 IAGVAV

-856 VSLLVV
+856 VSLLVI

-869 RLKAGDLIK
+869 KLKAGDLIK
-878 EMAAEV
+878 EMAVEV

-899 KDPARLDVA
+899 KDPAGLDTA

-913 GLVERLLER
+913 GLVERTLGR